1 MYLPALSNMEQ
12 RRQQQIITFGG
23 INYGQN
29 TQEGQ
34 LADCRNLTAEHF
46 PCLHPRAGRKTAV
59 SGLTAPEQIFAAEGN
74 LYIVDNGALKL
85 GDSTLLTLTPGK
97 KQLAAINSKLVVFPD
112 KKWYDMK
119 TGEAGT
125 LFASYNAPAGSISF
139 GEDGK
144 TVTAHLGSYRVEK
157 TGTGTLGIREAHYET
172 DEDGEQEYIGE
183 KGTLEGSETFT
194 VADSYTLDAET
205 GALTF
210 ANERS
215 VILAQVN
222 NDNDI
227 TKKNIQAGTL
237 FRKAERP
244 KWTGGE
250 YTPETLFAQLPAGQY
265 AVVTECN
272 TYQTRPITPPGGTPK
287 PSPKPYFGIRYD
299 LYAVNG
305 QSYGDSGGWEAM
317 GFRAG
322 DTVRIRGCTTFPE
335 NNGTHTIREI
345 RQSGETY
352 TLVFSDGAFPKPGTE
367 AGAVSF
373 ERYIPELEVLCES
386 QNRLWGAAGGTVY
399 ASALGDPCNWETFD
413 GLSTDSYALAVAG
426 GEPFTACCGYGSGV
440 LFFKEDMVYKIL
452 GGYPAEY
459 TLYSYHYPG
468 VQLGSAESLI
478 NINEVLYYKGAAGVW
493 RYAGAAPELISGAF
507 GLRQYTNAW
516 AGRCGQRYYL
526 SMKGK
531 DGGYGVW
538 VYDTLRGFWLQ
549 EDERNAGFAW
559 SNGRFYLLDRGAKK
573 VYLTGQDNSEETRVP
588 WSAELCAMDEVVH
601 NRKSYSRLLL
611 RADFEAGS
619 WLKAEISMDGGP
631 WQTAGQWSAGH
642 GQTRVI
648 PLLPRRCDRF
658 RIRLSGE
665 GNVMLRS
672 LTRDYTLGSEY

>member
-29 TQEGQ
+29 TQDGQ

-46 PCLHPRAGRKTAV
+46 PCLHPRAGRKAAV

-97 KQLAAINSKLVVFPD
+97 KQMAVINSKLVIFPD
-112 KKWYDMK
+112 KVMVDTTDM
-119 TGEAGT
+119 
-125 LFASYNAPAGSISF
+125 
-139 GEDGK
+139 
-144 TVTAHLGSYRVEK
+144 TVTRLEAMAEIAAGMMEVVAGADGSTTGQTVKIHIGNYQATVVGSGNLGGNNMDDLSQWN
-157 TGTGTLGIREAHYET
+157 ET
-172 DEDGEQEYIGE
+172 ARPFGAVSSVSVSQ
-183 KGTLEGSETFT
+183 
-194 VADSYTLDAET
+194 ET
-205 GALTF
+205 GAVTIETSTGKTCRDIAVGDLVYAPALGINGVTRW
-210 ANERS
+210 AK
-215 VILAQVN
+215 
-222 NDNDI
+222 I
-227 TKKNIQAGTL
+227 TKRYYRFKPANPVGPSSKSASTQSSNSEYYIGWDYDIYGVVGSSVPFAGM
-237 FRKAERP
+237 E
-244 KWTGGE
+244 
-250 YTPETLFAQLPAGQY
+250 
-265 AVVTECN
+265 
-272 TYQTRPITPPGGTPK
+272 
-287 PSPKPYFGIRYD
+287 D
-299 LYAVNG
+299 L
-305 QSYGDSGGWEAM
+305 

-322 DTVRIRGCTTFPE
+322 DTVEIAGCTTHPE
-335 NNGTHTIREI
+335 NNKSITIRALGTVTE
-345 RQSGETY
+345 GDATVY
-352 TLVFSDGAFPKPGTE
+352 TITFDPDTLTAGIE
-367 AGAVSF
+367 AGAVTIRRKVPALS
-373 ERYIPELEVLCES
+373 ILCES
-386 QNRLWGAAGGTVY
+386 QNRLWGAAGSTVY

-413 GLSTDSYALAVAG
+413 GLSTDAYAVAVAG
-426 GEPFTACCGYGSGV
+426 GGQFTACCGYGSGV

-493 RYAGAAPELISGAF
+493 RYAGAAPELVSGAF

>member
-1 MYLPALSNMEQ
+1 MYLPALSNMES

-29 TQEGQ
+29 TQDGQ
-34 LADCRNLTAEHF
+34 LADCRNLTTEHF

-97 KQLAAINSKLVVFPD
+97 KQLAVINSKLVIFPD
-112 KKWYDMK
+112 KVMVDTTDM
-119 TGEAGT
+119 TVTRLEAMAEIAAGMAEVVAGT
-125 LFASYNAPAGSISF
+125 DGSTTGQTVKIHIGNYQATVVGSGNLGGNNMDDLSQWKETARPF
-139 GEDGK
+139 G
-144 TVTAHLGSYRVEK
+144 TV
-157 TGTGTLGIREAHYET
+157 
-172 DEDGEQEYIGE
+172 
-183 KGTLEGSETFT
+183 
-194 VADSYTLDAET
+194 DSVSVSQET
-205 GALTF
+205 GAVTIETSTGKTCVYVAVGDLVYAPALGIDGVTKW
-210 ANERS
+210 AK
-215 VILAQVN
+215 
-222 NDNDI
+222 I
-227 TKKNIQAGTL
+227 TKRYYRFKPPNPVGPSSKSASTQSSDSEYYIGWDYDIYGVVGSSVPFAGM
-237 FRKAERP
+237 E
-244 KWTGGE
+244 
-250 YTPETLFAQLPAGQY
+250 
-265 AVVTECN
+265 
-272 TYQTRPITPPGGTPK
+272 
-287 PSPKPYFGIRYD
+287 D
-299 LYAVNG
+299 L
-305 QSYGDSGGWEAM
+305 
-317 GFRAG
+317 GFRVG
-322 DTVRIRGCTTFPE
+322 DTVEITGCTTHPE
-335 NNGTHTIREI
+335 NNKSITIRALGTVTE
-345 RQSGETY
+345 GDATVY
-352 TLVFSDGAFPKPGTE
+352 TMTFDPDTLTAGTE
-367 AGAVSF
+367 AGAVTIRRKVPALS
-373 ERYIPELEVLCES
+373 ILCES
-386 QNRLWGAAGGTVY
+386 QNRLWGAAGSTIY

-426 GEPFTACCGYGSGV
+426 GEPFTACCSYGSGV
-440 LFFKEDMVYKIL
+440 LFFKEDMLYKIL

-478 NINEVLYYKGAAGVW
+478 NINEVLYYKGAAGIW
-493 RYAGAAPELISGAF
+493 RYAGAAPELVSGAF

-516 AGRCGQRYYL
+516 AGRCGQRYYI
-526 SMKGK
+526 SMKEK
-531 DGGYGVW
+531 DGSYGVW

-549 EDERNAGFAW
+549 EDGLNAGFAW
-559 SNGRFYLLDRGAKK
+559 ANGRFYLLDRGGKK
-573 VYLTGQDNSEETRVP
+573 VYLTGQDNSEETKVP

-642 GQTRVI
+642 GQTKVI

>member
-1 MYLPALSNMEQ
+1 MYLPALSNMES

-29 TQEGQ
+29 TQDGQ

-59 SGLTAPEQIFAAEGN
+59 SGLTAPENIFAAEGN

-85 GDSTLLTLTPGK
+85 EGETILTLTPGR
-97 KQLAAINSKLVVFPD
+97 KQMAVINSKLVIFPD
-112 KKWYDMK
+112 KKWYDLK
-119 TGEAGT
+119 TGETGT
-125 LFASYNAPAGSISF
+125 LFASYTAPASSISF

-144 TVTAHLGSYRVEK
+144 TVTAHLGSYRAEK

-172 DEDGEQEYIGE
+172 DEEGEREYVAE
-183 KGTLEGSETFT
+183 KGTLVGGDTFT
-194 VADSYTLDAET
+194 VADSYTLNAET

-215 VILAQVN
+215 VILAQVSS
-222 NDNDI
+222 DNHV
-227 TKKNIQAGTL
+227 TRKNIQAGTI
-237 FRKAERP
+237 FRKTVRP
-244 KWTGGE
+244 KWTSGE
-250 YTPETLFAQLPAGQY
+250 YTPETLFAQLPEGQY
-265 AVVTECN
+265 AVVTECK
-272 TYQTRPITPPGGTPK
+272 TYQTHYPTPPGGTPR

-322 DTVRIRGCTTFPE
+322 DTIRISGCTTCPE

-352 TLVFSDGAFPKPGTE
+352 ALVFSDGAFSKSGTE
-367 AGAVSF
+367 EGTVLF
-373 ERYIPELEVLCES
+373 ERYIPELEVVCES
-386 QNRLWGAAGGTVY
+386 QNRLWGAAGSTVY

-413 GLSTDSYALAVAG
+413 GLSTDSYAVAVAG
-426 GEPFTACCGYGSGV
+426 GGQFTACCGYGSAV
-440 LFFKEDMVYKIL
+440 LFFKEDMLYKIL

-478 NINEVLYYKGAAGVW
+478 NINEVLYYKGAAGIW
-493 RYAGAAPELISGAF
+493 RYAGAAPELVSGAF
-507 GLRQYTNAW
+507 GLRQYTDAC
-516 AGRCGQRYYL
+516 AGSCGQRYYI

-531 DGGYGVW
+531 DGSCGVW

-549 EDERNAGFAW
+549 EDGLNAGFAW
-559 SNGRFYLLDRGAKK
+559 ANGRFYLLDRAAKK
-573 VYLTGQDNSEETRVP
+573 VYLTGQDNSEETKVS
-588 WSAELCAMDEVVH
+588 WSAEFCAMDEVVH

-619 WLKAEISMDGGP
+619 WLKAEISMDGGS
-631 WQTAGQWSAGH
+631 WQTVGQWSAGH
-642 GQTRVI
+642 GQTKGI

-665 GNVMLRS
+665 GNILLRS

>member
-1 MYLPALSNMEQ
+1 MYLPALSNMES

-29 TQEGQ
+29 TQDGQ

-85 GDSTLLTLTPGK
+85 GGSTLLTLTPGK
-97 KQLAAINSKLVVFPD
+97 KQLAVINSKLVIFPD
-112 KKWYDMK
+112 KVMVDTTDM
-119 TGEAGT
+119 TVTRLEAMAEIAAGMAEVVAGT
-125 LFASYNAPAGSISF
+125 DGSTTGQTVKIHIGNYQATVVGSGNLGGNNMDDLSQWKETARPF
-139 GEDGK
+139 G
-144 TVTAHLGSYRVEK
+144 TV
-157 TGTGTLGIREAHYET
+157 
-172 DEDGEQEYIGE
+172 
-183 KGTLEGSETFT
+183 
-194 VADSYTLDAET
+194 DSVSVSQET
-205 GALTF
+205 GAVTIETSTGKTCVYVAVGDLVYAPALGIDGVTKW
-210 ANERS
+210 AK
-215 VILAQVN
+215 
-222 NDNDI
+222 I
-227 TKKNIQAGTL
+227 TKRYYRFKPPNPVGPSSKSASTQSSDSEYYIGWDYDIYGVVGSSVPFAGM
-237 FRKAERP
+237 E
-244 KWTGGE
+244 
-250 YTPETLFAQLPAGQY
+250 
-265 AVVTECN
+265 
-272 TYQTRPITPPGGTPK
+272 
-287 PSPKPYFGIRYD
+287 D
-299 LYAVNG
+299 L
-305 QSYGDSGGWEAM
+305 
-317 GFRAG
+317 GFRVG
-322 DTVRIRGCTTFPE
+322 DTVEITGCTTHPE
-335 NNGTHTIREI
+335 NNKSITIRALGTVTE
-345 RQSGETY
+345 GDATVY
-352 TLVFSDGAFPKPGTE
+352 TMTFDPDTLTAGTE
-367 AGAVSF
+367 SGAVTIRRKVPALS
-373 ERYIPELEVLCES
+373 ILCES

-426 GEPFTACCGYGSGV
+426 GGQFTACCSYGSAV
-440 LFFKEDMVYKIL
+440 LFFKEDMLYKIL

-478 NINEVLYYKGAAGVW
+478 NINEVLYYKGAAGIW
-493 RYAGAAPELISGAF
+493 RYAGAAPELVSGAF

-516 AGRCGQRYYL
+516 AGRCGQRYYI
-526 SMKGK
+526 SMKEK
-531 DGGYGVW
+531 DGSYGVW

-549 EDERNAGFAW
+549 EDGLNAGFAW
-559 SNGRFYLLDRGAKK
+559 ANGRFYLLDRAAKK
-573 VYLTGQDNSEETRVP
+573 VYLTGQDNSEETKVS
-588 WSAELCAMDEVVH
+588 WSAEFCAMDEVVH

-642 GQTRVI
+642 GQTKVI

>member
-85 GDSTLLTLTPGK
+85 GGSTLLTLTPGK
-97 KQLAAINSKLVVFPD
+97 KQLAVINSKLVIFPD
-112 KKWYDMK
+112 KVMVDTTDM
-119 TGEAGT
+119 TVTRLEAMAEIAAGMAEVVAGT
-125 LFASYNAPAGSISF
+125 DGSTTGQTVKIHIGNYQATVVGSGNLGGNNMDDLSQWKETARPF
-139 GEDGK
+139 G
-144 TVTAHLGSYRVEK
+144 TV
-157 TGTGTLGIREAHYET
+157 
-172 DEDGEQEYIGE
+172 
-183 KGTLEGSETFT
+183 
-194 VADSYTLDAET
+194 DSVSVSQET
-205 GALTF
+205 GAVTIETSTGKTCVYVAVGDLVYAPALGIDGVTKW
-210 ANERS
+210 AK
-215 VILAQVN
+215 
-222 NDNDI
+222 I
-227 TKKNIQAGTL
+227 TKRYYRFKPPNPVGPSSKSASTQSSDSEYYIGWDYDIYGVVGSSVPFAGM
-237 FRKAERP
+237 E
-244 KWTGGE
+244 
-250 YTPETLFAQLPAGQY
+250 
-265 AVVTECN
+265 
-272 TYQTRPITPPGGTPK
+272 
-287 PSPKPYFGIRYD
+287 D
-299 LYAVNG
+299 L
-305 QSYGDSGGWEAM
+305 
-317 GFRAG
+317 GFRVG
-322 DTVRIRGCTTFPE
+322 DTVEITGCTTHPE
-335 NNGTHTIREI
+335 NNKSITIRALGTVTE
-345 RQSGETY
+345 GDATVY
-352 TLVFSDGAFPKPGTE
+352 TMTFDPDTLTAGTE
-367 AGAVSF
+367 SGAVTIRRKVPALS
-373 ERYIPELEVLCES
+373 ILCES

-426 GEPFTACCGYGSGV
+426 GGQFTACCSYGSAV
-440 LFFKEDMVYKIL
+440 LFFKEDMLYKIL

-478 NINEVLYYKGAAGVW
+478 NINEVLYYKGAAGIW
-493 RYAGAAPELISGAF
+493 RYAGAAPELVSGAF
-507 GLRQYTNAW
+507 GLRQYTDAC
-516 AGRCGQRYYL
+516 AGSCGQRYYL

-531 DGGYGVW
+531 DGSYGVW

-549 EDERNAGFAW
+549 EDGLNAGFAW
-559 SNGRFYLLDRGAKK
+559 ANGRFYLLDRAAKK

-588 WSAELCAMDEVVH
+588 WSAEFCAMDEVVH

-619 WLKAEISMDGGP
+619 WLKAEISMDGGS
-631 WQTAGQWSAGH
+631 WQTVGQWSAGH
-642 GQTRVI
+642 GQTKVI

>member
-1 MYLPALSNMEQ
+1 MYLPALSNMES
-12 RRQQQIITFGG
+12 RRQQQIITFGE

-29 TQEGQ
+29 TQDGQ

-85 GDSTLLTLTPGK
+85 GDSTLLTLTPGR
-97 KQLAAINSKLVVFPD
+97 KQMAVINSKLVIFPD
-112 KKWYDMK
+112 KVMVDTTDM
-119 TGEAGT
+119 TVTRLEAMAEIAAGMAEVVAGT
-125 LFASYNAPAGSISF
+125 DGSTTGQTVKIHIGNYQATVVGSGNLGGNNMDDLSQWKETARPF
-139 GEDGK
+139 G
-144 TVTAHLGSYRVEK
+144 TV
-157 TGTGTLGIREAHYET
+157 
-172 DEDGEQEYIGE
+172 
-183 KGTLEGSETFT
+183 
-194 VADSYTLDAET
+194 DSVSVSQET
-205 GALTF
+205 GAVTIETSTGKTCVYVAVGDLVYAPALGIDGVTKW
-210 ANERS
+210 AK
-215 VILAQVN
+215 
-222 NDNDI
+222 I
-227 TKKNIQAGTL
+227 TKRYYRFKPPNPVGPSSKSASTQSSDSEYYIGWDYDIYGVVGSSVPFAGM
-237 FRKAERP
+237 E
-244 KWTGGE
+244 
-250 YTPETLFAQLPAGQY
+250 
-265 AVVTECN
+265 
-272 TYQTRPITPPGGTPK
+272 
-287 PSPKPYFGIRYD
+287 D
-299 LYAVNG
+299 L
-305 QSYGDSGGWEAM
+305 
-317 GFRAG
+317 GFRVG
-322 DTVRIRGCTTFPE
+322 DTVEITGCTTHPE
-335 NNGTHTIREI
+335 NNKSITIRALGTVTE
-345 RQSGETY
+345 GDAMVY
-352 TLVFSDGAFPKPGTE
+352 TMTFDPDTLTAGTE
-367 AGAVSF
+367 SGAVTIRRKVPALS
-373 ERYIPELEVLCES
+373 ILCES

-413 GLSTDSYALAVAG
+413 GLSTDSYAVAVAG
-426 GEPFTACCGYGSGV
+426 GGQFTACCSYGSGV
-440 LFFKEDMVYKIL
+440 LFFKEDMLYKIL

-478 NINEVLYYKGAAGVW
+478 NINEVLYYKGAAGIW
-493 RYAGAAPELISGAF
+493 RYAGAAPELVSGAF

-516 AGRCGQRYYL
+516 AGRCGQRYYI

-531 DGGYGVW
+531 DESYGVW

-559 SNGRFYLLDRGAKK
+559 ANGRFYLLDRGGKK
-573 VYLTGQDNSEETRVP
+573 VYLTGQDNSEETKVP
-588 WSAELCAMDEVVH
+588 WSAEFCAMDEVVH

>member
-1 MYLPALSNMEQ
+1 MYLPALSNMES

-29 TQEGQ
+29 TQDGQ

-85 GDSTLLTLTPGK
+85 GDSTLLTLTPGR
-97 KQLAAINSKLVVFPD
+97 KQMAVINSKLVIFPD
-112 KKWYDMK
+112 KVMVDTTDM
-119 TGEAGT
+119 TVTRLEAMAEIAAGMAEVVAGT
-125 LFASYNAPAGSISF
+125 DGSTTGQTVKIHIGNYQATVVGSGNLGGNNLDDLSQWKETARPF
-139 GEDGK
+139 G
-144 TVTAHLGSYRVEK
+144 TV
-157 TGTGTLGIREAHYET
+157 
-172 DEDGEQEYIGE
+172 
-183 KGTLEGSETFT
+183 
-194 VADSYTLDAET
+194 DSVSVSQET
-205 GALTF
+205 GAVTIETSTGKTCVYVEVGDLVYAPALGIDGVTKW
-210 ANERS
+210 AK
-215 VILAQVN
+215 
-222 NDNDI
+222 I
-227 TKKNIQAGTL
+227 TKRYYRFKPANPVGPSSKSASTQSSNSEYYIGWDYDIYGVVGSSVPFAGM
-237 FRKAERP
+237 E
-244 KWTGGE
+244 
-250 YTPETLFAQLPAGQY
+250 
-265 AVVTECN
+265 
-272 TYQTRPITPPGGTPK
+272 
-287 PSPKPYFGIRYD
+287 D
-299 LYAVNG
+299 L
-305 QSYGDSGGWEAM
+305 
-317 GFRAG
+317 GFRVG
-322 DTVRIRGCTTFPE
+322 DTVEITGCTTHPE
-335 NNGTHTIREI
+335 NNKSITIRALGTVTE
-345 RQSGETY
+345 GDATVY
-352 TLVFSDGAFPKPGTE
+352 TMTFDPDTLTAGTD
-367 AGAVSF
+367 AGAITIRRKVPALS
-373 ERYIPELEVLCES
+373 ILCES

-426 GEPFTACCGYGSGV
+426 GGQFTACCSYGSGV
-440 LFFKEDMVYKIL
+440 LFFKEDMLYKIL

-478 NINEVLYYKGAAGVW
+478 NINEVLYYKGAAGIW
-493 RYAGAAPELISGAF
+493 RYAGAAPELVSGAF
-507 GLRQYTNAW
+507 GLRQYTDAW
-516 AGRCGQRYYL
+516 AGRCGQRYYI

-573 VYLTGQDNSEETRVP
+573 VYLTGQDNSEETKVS
-588 WSAELCAMDEVVH
+588 WSAEFCAMDEVVH

-619 WLKAEISMDGGP
+619 WLKAEISIDGGP

-642 GQTRVI
+642 GQTKVI

>member
-1 MYLPALSNMEQ
+1 MYLPALSNMES

-29 TQEGQ
+29 TQDGQ

-85 GDSTLLTLTPGK
+85 GDSTLLTLTLGR
-97 KQLAAINSKLVVFPD
+97 KQMAVINSKLVIFPD
-112 KKWYDMK
+112 KVMVDTTDM
-119 TGEAGT
+119 TVTRLEAMAEIAAGMAEVVAGT
-125 LFASYNAPAGSISF
+125 DGSTT
-139 GEDGK
+139 GQ
-144 TVTAHLGSYRVEK
+144 TVKIHIGNYQATVVGSGNLGGNNLDDLSQWKETARPF
-157 TGTGTLGIREAHYET
+157 
-172 DEDGEQEYIGE
+172 D
-183 KGTLEGSETFT
+183 T
-194 VADSYTLDAET
+194 VDSVSVSQET
-205 GALTF
+205 GAVTIETSTGKTCVYVEVGDLVYAPALGIDGVTKW
-210 ANERS
+210 AK
-215 VILAQVN
+215 
-222 NDNDI
+222 I
-227 TKKNIQAGTL
+227 TKRYYRFKPANPVGPSSKSASTQSSNSEYYIGWDYDIYGVVGSSVPFAGM
-237 FRKAERP
+237 E
-244 KWTGGE
+244 
-250 YTPETLFAQLPAGQY
+250 
-265 AVVTECN
+265 
-272 TYQTRPITPPGGTPK
+272 
-287 PSPKPYFGIRYD
+287 D
-299 LYAVNG
+299 L
-305 QSYGDSGGWEAM
+305 
-317 GFRAG
+317 GFRVG
-322 DTVRIRGCTTFPE
+322 DTVEITGCTTHPE
-335 NNGTHTIREI
+335 NNKSITIRALGTVTE
-345 RQSGETY
+345 GDATVY
-352 TLVFSDGAFPKPGTE
+352 TMTFDPDTLTAGTE
-367 AGAVSF
+367 AGAVTIRRKVPALS
-373 ERYIPELEVLCES
+373 ILCES
-386 QNRLWGAAGGTVY
+386 QNRLWGAAGSTIY

-426 GEPFTACCGYGSGV
+426 GGQFTACCSYGSGV
-440 LFFKEDMVYKIL
+440 LFFKEDMLYKIL

-468 VQLGSAESLI
+468 VQLGSADSLI
-478 NINEVLYYKGAAGVW
+478 NINEVLYYKGAAGIW
-493 RYAGAAPELISGAF
+493 RYAGAAPELVSGAF
-507 GLRQYTNAW
+507 GLRQYTDAW
-516 AGRCGQRYYL
+516 AGRCGQRYYI

-559 SNGRFYLLDRGAKK
+559 ANGRFYLLDRGAKK

>member
-1 MYLPALSNMEQ
+1 MYLPALSNMES

-29 TQEGQ
+29 TQDGQ

-97 KQLAAINSKLVVFPD
+97 KQMAVINSKLVIFPD
-112 KKWYDMK
+112 KVMVDTTDM
-119 TGEAGT
+119 
-125 LFASYNAPAGSISF
+125 
-139 GEDGK
+139 
-144 TVTAHLGSYRVEK
+144 TVTRLEAMAEVAAGMMEVVAGADGSTTGQTIKIHLGNYQTAVV
-157 TGTGTLGIREAHYET
+157 GAGNLGGNHPSEL
-172 DEDGEQEYIGE
+172 
-183 KGTLEGSETFT
+183 LEWAGGDRPFGGVKS
-194 VADSYTLDAET
+194 VSVNQDT
-205 GALTF
+205 GAVTI
-210 ANERS
+210 ERS
-215 VILAQVN
+215 MGKRCWEIQVG
-222 NDNDI
+222 DLVEDPALGSDGVTKWAKI
-227 TKKNIQAGTL
+227 TKIYSKVHPRIEKYYLGWDYDIYGVVGSSVPFAGM
-237 FRKAERP
+237 
-244 KWTGGE
+244 
-250 YTPETLFAQLPAGQY
+250 
-265 AVVTECN
+265 
-272 TYQTRPITPPGGTPK
+272 
-287 PSPKPYFGIRYD
+287 
-299 LYAVNG
+299 
-305 QSYGDSGGWEAM
+305 EAL
-317 GFRAG
+317 GFRVG
-322 DTVRIRGCTTFPE
+322 DTVEITGCTTHPE
-335 NNGTHTIREI
+335 NNKSITIRAL
-345 RQSGETY
+345 GTVTDGDVTVY
-352 TLVFSDGAFPKPGTE
+352 TITFDPDTLTAGTE
-367 AGAVSF
+367 AGAVTIRRKVPALS
-373 ERYIPELEVLCES
+373 ILCES

-440 LFFKEDMVYKIL
+440 LFFKEDMLYKLL

-493 RYAGAAPELISGAF
+493 RYAGAAPELVSGAF

>member
-1 MYLPALSNMEQ
+1 MYLPALSNMES

-29 TQEGQ
+29 TQDGQ

-85 GDSTLLTLTPGK
+85 GDSTLLTLTLGR
-97 KQLAAINSKLVVFPD
+97 KQMAVINSKLVIFPD
-112 KKWYDMK
+112 KVMVDTTDM
-119 TGEAGT
+119 TVTRLEAMAEIAAGMAEVVAGT
-125 LFASYNAPAGSISF
+125 DGSTTGQTVKIHIGNYQATVVGSGNLGGNNLDDLSQWKETARPF
-139 GEDGK
+139 G
-144 TVTAHLGSYRVEK
+144 TV
-157 TGTGTLGIREAHYET
+157 
-172 DEDGEQEYIGE
+172 
-183 KGTLEGSETFT
+183 
-194 VADSYTLDAET
+194 DSVSVSQET
-205 GALTF
+205 GAVTIETSTGKTCVYVEVGDLVYAPALGIDGVTKW
-210 ANERS
+210 AK
-215 VILAQVN
+215 
-222 NDNDI
+222 I
-227 TKKNIQAGTL
+227 TKRYYRFKPANPVGPSSKSASTQSSNSEYYIGWDYDIYGVVGSSVPFAGM
-237 FRKAERP
+237 E
-244 KWTGGE
+244 
-250 YTPETLFAQLPAGQY
+250 
-265 AVVTECN
+265 
-272 TYQTRPITPPGGTPK
+272 
-287 PSPKPYFGIRYD
+287 D
-299 LYAVNG
+299 L
-305 QSYGDSGGWEAM
+305 
-317 GFRAG
+317 GFRVG
-322 DTVRIRGCTTFPE
+322 DTVEITGCTTHPE
-335 NNGTHTIREI
+335 NNKSITIRALGTVTE
-345 RQSGETY
+345 GDATVY
-352 TLVFSDGAFPKPGTE
+352 TMTFDPDTLTAGTE
-367 AGAVSF
+367 AGAITIRRKVPALS
-373 ERYIPELEVLCES
+373 ILCES

-426 GEPFTACCGYGSGV
+426 GGQFTACCSYGSGV
-440 LFFKEDMVYKIL
+440 LFFKEDMLYKIL

-478 NINEVLYYKGAAGVW
+478 NINEVLYYKGAAGIW
-493 RYAGAAPELISGAF
+493 RYAGAAPELVSGAF
-507 GLRQYTNAW
+507 GLRQYTDAW
-516 AGRCGQRYYL
+516 AGRCGQRYYI

-559 SNGRFYLLDRGAKK
+559 ANGRFYLLDRGAKK

>member
-97 KQLAAINSKLVVFPD
+97 KQLAVINSKLVVFPD
-112 KKWYDMK
+112 KVMVDTTDM
-119 TGEAGT
+119 
-125 LFASYNAPAGSISF
+125 
-139 GEDGK
+139 
-144 TVTAHLGSYRVEK
+144 TVTRLEAIAEVAAGMAEVVAGADGSTTGQTVKIHIGNYQATVVGAGNLGGNHPSDLLEWFSYDRPFGGVK
-157 TGTGTLGIREAHYET
+157 SVSVN
-172 DEDGEQEYIGE
+172 Q
-183 KGTLEGSETFT
+183 
-194 VADSYTLDAET
+194 ET
-205 GALTF
+205 GAVTIEIFTVGNKCTDIEVGDLVYAPALGIDGVTRW
-210 ANERS
+210 AK
-215 VILAQVN
+215 
-222 NDNDI
+222 I
-227 TKKNIQAGTL
+227 TKIYSRFNPSSSKYYLG
-237 FRKAERP
+237 
-244 KWTGGE
+244 WDYDVYG
-250 YTPETLFAQLPAGQY
+250 
-265 AVVTECN
+265 VVGSSV
-272 TYQTRPITPPGGTPK
+272 P
-287 PSPKPYFGIRYD
+287 F
-299 LYAVNG
+299 
-305 QSYGDSGGWEAM
+305 SGMEAL
-317 GFRAG
+317 GFRVG
-322 DTVRIRGCTTFPE
+322 DTVEIAGCTTHPE
-335 NNGTHTIREI
+335 NNKSITIRAL
-345 RQSGETY
+345 GMVTDGDATVY
-352 TLVFSDGAFPKPGTE
+352 TITFDPDTLTAGTE
-367 AGAVSF
+367 AGAVTIRRKVPALS
-373 ERYIPELEVLCES
+373 ILCES

-493 RYAGAAPELISGAF
+493 RYAGAAPELVSGAF

-619 WLKAEISMDGGP
+619 WLKAEISIDGGP

-642 GQTRVI
+642 GQTKVI

-665 GNVMLRS
+665 GNILLRS